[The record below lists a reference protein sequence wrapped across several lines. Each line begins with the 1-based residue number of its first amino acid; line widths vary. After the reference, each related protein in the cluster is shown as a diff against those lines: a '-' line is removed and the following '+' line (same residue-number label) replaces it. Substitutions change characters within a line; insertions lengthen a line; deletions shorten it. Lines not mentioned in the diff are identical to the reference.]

1 MCPSPDAL
9 RHDPSGTDEDLRIE
23 VALRAMALK
32 DEPRR
37 GWVLRSVEA
46 PESVAGHAWGTAL
59 LCLLFADAAGVDAG
73 RSVAIAVLHDIAEAE
88 TGDVAARADPAD
100 REVSE
105 SEKARRER
113 AAIARLLPDAV
124 ADLRALWQAYE
135 DRADPEAV
143 FVRDMNLLDM
153 CLQAVIYQRERR
165 YDPLAAITSRGGYA
179 HLDEFFASAGARVA
193 TSLGKRLFE
202 GVEARYRAARRVDE
216 DAGTEDRATSGQ

>member
-1 MCPSPDAL
+1 MSHAPDTDRDEPPASDAA
-9 RHDPSGTDEDLRIE
+9 RHDASRRDEDLRID

-59 LCLLFADAAGVDAG
+59 LCLLFADAAGVDPG

-105 SEKARRER
+105 AEKARRER
-113 AAIARLLPDAV
+113 AAIASLLPDAV

-143 FVRDMNLLDM
+143 FVRDMNLVDM
-153 CLQAVIYQRERR
+153 CLQALIYQQEQR
-165 YDPLAAITSRGGYA
+165 YDPLATITSRGGHA
-179 HLDEFFASAGARVA
+179 HLDEFFASAGARLS
-193 TSLGKRLFE
+193 TPLSRRLFDR
-202 GVEARYRAARRVDE
+202 VAARYEAAKRVE
-216 DAGTEDRATSGQ
+216 EPR